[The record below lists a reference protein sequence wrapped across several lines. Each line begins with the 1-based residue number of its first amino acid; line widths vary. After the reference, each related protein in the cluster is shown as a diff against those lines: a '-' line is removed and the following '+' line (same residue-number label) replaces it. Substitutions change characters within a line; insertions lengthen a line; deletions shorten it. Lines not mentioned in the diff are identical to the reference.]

1 MKFSKD
7 WHLMLIV
14 LVFIMTDII
23 ILVIAN
29 SVQASRFVPT
39 QREDREFPQSV
50 NVCNSLLLMNLILR
64 TL

>member
-1 MKFSKD
+1 
-7 WHLMLIV
+7 MLIV

-29 SVQASRFVPT
+29 SVQASRFVTT
-39 QREDREFPQSV
+39 QREDRELPQSV
-50 NVCNSLLLMNLILR
+50 NVCNSLLLILISK